1 MVEPNGSVQ
10 GTKSP
15 RVKLLSIELLNP
27 TSIFKFTRTACCLPH
42 SCRKLFLKD
51 ESFHNSNHFHLTC
64 LLCRFGNSYRHE
76 QVSFLPSLT
85 HSHIDKMFWG
95 RCRMLGPGLGPG
107 REGRTV
113 DACSLRSGKHRVVNQ
128 QTVTQDLQPREL
140 MYGDPYVDCG
150 CLVTCWL
157 AGAWLY
163 TLVTFL
169 NYGFLQGE

>member
-1 MVEPNGSVQ
+1 M
-10 GTKSP
+10 
-15 RVKLLSIELLNP
+15 LSIELLNP

-140 MYGDPYVDCG
+140 RATSGEPRQPGGQKGGSPRLGSGRRFTERSLDCFEASQPSAS
-150 CLVTCWL
+150 C
-157 AGAWLY
+157 
-163 TLVTFL
+163 
-169 NYGFLQGE
+169 